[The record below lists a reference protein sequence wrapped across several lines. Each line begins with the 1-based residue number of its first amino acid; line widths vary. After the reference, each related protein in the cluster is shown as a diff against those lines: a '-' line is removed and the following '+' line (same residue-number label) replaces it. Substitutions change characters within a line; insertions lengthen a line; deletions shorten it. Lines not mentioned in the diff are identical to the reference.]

1 MYSSK
6 VGSTKNARARVPDSE
21 HHQNT
26 GLTAKGT
33 STTLCAHQNTLFTLA
48 FASNAYLRCVARCHI
63 KNKCGVRCVRW
74 RPADHGE
81 KEAAFHEREHRGGHQ
96 QRRGAVRAVRRLQTP
111 TVDVVGRASSDF
123 RQQSKM
129 NRRDVRTCLLDAGL
143 FHSSSGSSRR
153 EEGILL
159 PQPLG
164 SNFLERPTNALE
176 IEIREPLLLATR
188 KNRGLR

>member
-48 FASNAYLRCVARCHI
+48 FASNAYLRCVARCNI

-74 RPADHGE
+74 RPVDHGE
-81 KEAAFHEREHRGGHQ
+81 KEAAFHEREHRGGNQ

-143 FHSSSGSSRR
+143 FHSGSGARKGGR
-153 EEGILL
+153 GILVPQRLCSNSLNL
-159 PQPLG
+159 P
-164 SNFLERPTNALE
+164 TDALKV
-176 IEIREPLLLATR
+176 EIREHLLLAT
-188 KNRGLR
+188 